1 MRQHQ
6 INSSPAA
13 GPLGRG
19 GRCSGAVSTMGA
31 LFIAIGSL
39 FLGIG
44 RVFTDLGF
52 RWTSDASPQVLA
64 AAVRAMQQGR
74 RGAGHMAEW
83 EARLVRVG
91 APVVTSVLS
100 ALALLWILLLLGGG
114 LAWLALHGYGLLLL
128 TGAIAAGVALGWC
141 KAQYNRRLPPQNR
154 SN

>member
-1 MRQHQ
+1 VQA
-6 INSSPAA
+6 I
-13 GPLGRG
+13 
-19 GRCSGAVSTMGA
+19 GA

-52 RWTSDASPQVLA
+52 RWQRDTSPQVLA

-74 RGAGHMAEW
+74 RDAGHMAEW
-83 EARLVRVG
+83 EARLVRIG

-114 LAWLALHGYGLLLL
+114 LAWLAVHGYGLLLL

-141 KAQYNRRLPPQNR
+141 KAQCNRRLPPQNR
-154 SN
+154 AN